1 MSVLRGDGTGRFGP
15 PTTVASVR
23 GPHALAI
30 GDFEG
35 NGKPDLAAL
44 VTNGVAILL
53 GDGSASFHAA
63 PGSPVSGGGS
73 DLTVSDPNGDGLS
86 DLVTSSA
93 DANSVSLR
101 IATGGGAF
109 RAAAYSPFPA
119 GHPLR
124 LAAGDFDGDGR
135 ADLAA
140 LTGGAPYW
148 PVGPRGS
155 VALLR
160 TQSAPEARPGR
171 ALGLRG
177 DAVFAT
183 RRQITGLAADGKHAA
198 VCAGGVPMA
207 WTAPGRASVTFKT
220 GRYGCYEGLAVG
232 GDRVAW
238 VENVGCGNLSCAD
251 SVIVSK
257 LSGGRRRK
265 VDEEENDCGAGPCYP
280 TGVWISQLLGGGP
293 LIAWNDWTVGCTG
306 SCDEGDGAFASYRI
320 SAQSLRRF
328 YSGRARTVRRD
339 C

>member
-73 DLTVSDPNGDGLS
+73 DLTVSDPNGAGLS
-86 DLVTSSA
+86 D
-93 DANSVSLR
+93 
-101 IATGGGAF
+101 
-109 RAAAYSPFPA
+109 
-119 GHPLR
+119 
-124 LAAGDFDGDGR
+124 
-135 ADLAA
+135 

-155 VALLR
+155 VVLLR

-251 SVIVSK
+251 SVIV
-257 LSGGRRRK
+257 
-265 VDEEENDCGAGPCYP
+265 
-280 TGVWISQLLGGGP
+280 
-293 LIAWNDWTVGCTG
+293 
-306 SCDEGDGAFASYRI
+306 
-320 SAQSLRRF
+320 
-328 YSGRARTVRRD
+328 
-339 C
+339 